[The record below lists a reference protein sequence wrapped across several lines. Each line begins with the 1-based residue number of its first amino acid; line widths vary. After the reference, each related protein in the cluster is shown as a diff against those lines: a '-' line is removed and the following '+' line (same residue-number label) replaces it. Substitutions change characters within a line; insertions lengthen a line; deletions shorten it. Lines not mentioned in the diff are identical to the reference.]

1 MRKNGSLILN
11 DNIDYTKS
19 HTRNE
24 IAEHFNLTYN
34 QVNAWCIKNKIYPL
48 KQRAIKFVVT
58 EDFIE
63 YAKTHTVGQII
74 NEFHIGYATVL
85 SACKRANIVPLKV
98 KPKYISE
105 HKGNLKRT
113 GEAMDMI
120 KTLIPVYTDAS
131 IARVFGY
138 SKERIRQIRNEIEGV
153 KL

>member
-1 MRKNGSLILN
+1 MKENNSLILN
-11 DNIDYTKS
+11 DNIDYVLS

-34 QVNAWCIKNKIYPL
+34 QVNNWCCKYNVHPL
-48 KQRAIKFVVT
+48 RERHIKFVVT

-74 NEFHIGYATVL
+74 NNFHISYATVM
-85 SACKRANIVPLKV
+85 SACKRENIVPLKV
-98 KPKYISE
+98 KPRYISGYE
-105 HKGNLKRT
+105 GSLRRT

-120 KTLIPVYTDAS
+120 KTLLPVYTNAS

-138 SKERIRQIRNEIEGV
+138 SKERIRQIRNEMGV
-153 KL
+153 EK

>member
-1 MRKNGSLILN
+1 MRKNESLILN
-11 DNIDYTKS
+11 DNIDYVQS

-34 QVNAWCIKNKIYPL
+34 QVNNWCIKHNAHPL
-48 KQRAIKFVVT
+48 KERRVKFVVT

-63 YAKTHTVGQII
+63 YAKTHTIGQIS
-74 NEFHIGYATVL
+74 NNFHICYATL
-85 SACKRANIVPLKV
+85 LTICKRENIVPLKV
-98 KPKYISE
+98 TPKYVSE
-105 HKGNLKRT
+105 HKGNLRRT

-138 SKERIRQIRNEIEGV
+138 SREWIRQIRNEMGV
-153 KL
+153 EK

>member
-1 MRKNGSLILN
+1 MRKNESLILN
-11 DNIDYTKS
+11 DNIAYVQS

-34 QVNAWCIKNKIYPL
+34 QVNNWCRKNNAHPL
-48 KQRAIKFVVT
+48 RERNIKFVVT

-74 NEFHIGYATVL
+74 NNFHISYAMVM
-85 SACKRANIVPLKV
+85 SACKRENIVPLK
-98 KPKYISE
+98 KTPKYISE
-105 HKGNLKRT
+105 HKGSLRRT

-138 SKERIRQIRNEIEGV
+138 SKERIRQIRNEIGV
-153 KL
+153 CK